1 MIFLLQHFFL
11 LATDLLL
18 AMTLSWLFYTFICI
32 SITFVTCFV
41 IIFSFGI
48 AEKNVNVKGR
58 AIMIL
63 VSNSSVGRMFSRN
76 LDKAGFRVS
85 AAHCPPQEERTAMDG
100 ECSSSVEAVQLHMT
114 EDEYQ
119 KTVKTFIEN
128 HLSLKGMYGQM
139 KKPSIL
145 IWEEEEPD
153 TGRLPERKTSC
164 KWKGVFKAPAFCLAV
179 LFCPLTCAM
188 AFLKRSLQ
196 PFVSLLTSR
205 N

>member
-128 HLSLKGMYGQM
+128 HLSLKG
-139 KKPSIL
+139 SA
-145 IWEEEEPD
+145 EEGHFGSQSTHHEGSPTAD
-153 TGRLPERKTSC
+153 TLQRGKASSSPE
-164 KWKGVFKAPAFCLAV
+164 VPV
-179 LFCPLTCAM
+179 V
-188 AFLKRSLQ
+188 RSYVTLHG
-196 PFVSLLTSR
+196 SGYTIH
-205 N
+205 